1 MKKLLLSIAFLL
13 PGMGMMA
20 QTQVTTAEGILEGKD
35 LSGITVFKGVPFAAP
50 PVGNLRWKAP
60 QPAQKWQGVRE
71 AKEFG
76 PNPMQE
82 PIFGDMNFGTK
93 ANSEDCLY
101 LNIWTPA
108 KTMKEHLPVL
118 IYFNGGG
125 LMAGSGSEPRYAG
138 DAMARK
144 GIISITANYREGIF
158 GFFAH
163 PQLSKETSY
172 KGSGNYGFMDQVAA
186 IKWVKD
192 NIEAFGGDPNR
203 ITIVG
208 ESAGS
213 MSVSALMAS
222 PLCQGLFTQAMGSS
236 GSVMGFKKVLTLKEA
251 EQKGVEMAQNIAAQ
265 MVGKTDKTKGK
276 ASKKK
281 APKADINMLRNL
293 PAEELL
299 KLASVKSLPAYNIDR
314 YFFVEQPEETFAKGN
329 QTKVPLLVGGNN
341 QEMTPLA
348 VLMGKQPT
356 VENLKAGA
364 KATFGEENIDEL
376 FRLYGITTDKDVLE
390 QPGVNLASDIFL
402 DYSTWKWGNMHKL
415 TSGQPVY
422 RYRYCHPRPA
432 MAIKGKVAALA
443 GGVIDAKEGEAPAPQ
458 DKGAVHSADIEYA
471 MGTLPT
477 NRVYDWQPADYMISD
492 IFSQY
497 YINFVKTGNPNGL
510 GLPEWPSTNGK
521 AIAPV
526 LQIDENTVVKT
537 DAQME
542 KRYEFIDQ
550 LFWK

>member
-1 MKKLLLSIAFLL
+1 MKKTILSLATLLLS
-13 PGMGMMA
+13 MSMMA
-20 QTQVTTAEGILEGKD
+20 QTQVKTAEGILEGKD
-35 LSGITVFKGVPFAAP
+35 LSGITIFKGVPFAAP

-60 QPAQKWQGVRE
+60 QPVQKWEGVRKATE
-71 AKEFG
+71 YG

-82 PIFGDMNFGTK
+82 ALFGDMNFGTK
-93 ANSEDCLY
+93 VNSEDCLY

-186 IKWVKD
+186 IQWVKD

-222 PLCQGLFTQAMGSS
+222 PLCQGLFAQAMGSS
-236 GSVMGFKKVLTLKEA
+236 GSVMGFNKVLTLKEA
-251 EQKGVEMAQNIAAQ
+251 EQKGVELAKQIGKKNI
-265 MVGKTDKTKGK
+265 KD
-276 ASKKK
+276 
-281 APKADINMLRNL
+281 LRAL
-293 PAEELL
+293 PAEELM
-299 KLASVKSLPAYNIDR
+299 KLAAVKAVPTYNIDG
-314 YFFVEQPEETFAKGN
+314 YFLTEQPTETYAKGN

-341 QEMTPLA
+341 QEMSPWALLA
-348 VLMGKQPT
+348 GKQPT

-364 KATFGEENIDEL
+364 KAMFGDNVDEA
-376 FRLYGITTDKDVLE
+376 FRLYGINSDKDVLE
-390 QPGVNLASDIFL
+390 QPGINLASDLFL

-432 MAIKGKVAALA
+432 MTIKGKVAGLA
-443 GGVIDAKEGEAPAPQ
+443 GGVVDAKEGQPQMPQ

-477 NRVYDWQPADYMISD
+477 NRVYDWQPEDYMVSD

-497 YINFVKTGNPNGL
+497 YVNFVKTGNPNGL
-510 GLPEWPSTNGK
+510 GLVEWPSTNGK
-521 AIAPV
+521 AVAPV
-526 LQIDENTVVKT
+526 LQIDVNTTVKA
-537 DAQME
+537 DEQME
-542 KRYEFIDQ
+542 KRYDFID
-550 LFWK
+550 KIVSRISSPRTRK

>member
-1 MKKLLLSIAFLL
+1 MKKTILSLATLLLS
-13 PGMGMMA
+13 MSMMA
-20 QTQVTTAEGILEGKD
+20 QTQVKTAEGILEGKD
-35 LSGITVFKGVPFAAP
+35 LSGITIFKGVPFAAP

-60 QPAQKWQGVRE
+60 QPVQKWEGVRKATE
-71 AKEFG
+71 YG

-82 PIFGDMNFGTK
+82 ALFGDMNFGTK
-93 ANSEDCLY
+93 VNSEDCLY

-186 IKWVKD
+186 IQWVKD

-222 PLCQGLFTQAMGSS
+222 PLCQGLFAQAMGSS
-236 GSVMGFKKVLTLKEA
+236 GSVMGFNKVLTLKEA
-251 EQKGVEMAQNIAAQ
+251 EQKGVELAKQIGKKNI
-265 MVGKTDKTKGK
+265 KD
-276 ASKKK
+276 
-281 APKADINMLRNL
+281 LRAL
-293 PAEELL
+293 PAEELM
-299 KLASVKSLPAYNIDR
+299 KLAAVKAVPTYNIDG
-314 YFFVEQPEETFAKGN
+314 YFLTEQPTETFAKGN
-329 QTKVPLLVGGNN
+329 QTKVPLLIGGNN
-341 QEMTPLA
+341 QEMSPWAILA
-348 VLMGKQPT
+348 GKQPT

-364 KATFGEENIDEL
+364 KAMFGDNVDEA
-376 FRLYGITTDKDVLE
+376 FRLYGINSDKDVLE
-390 QPGVNLASDIFL
+390 QPGINLASDLFL

-432 MAIKGKVAALA
+432 MAIKGKVAGLA
-443 GGVIDAKEGEAPAPQ
+443 GGVVDAKEGQPQMPQ

-477 NRVYDWQPADYMISD
+477 NRVYDWQPEDYMVSD

-497 YINFVKTGNPNGL
+497 YVNFVKTGNPNGL
-510 GLPEWPSTNGK
+510 GLVEWPTTNGK
-521 AIAPV
+521 AVAPV
-526 LQIDENTVVKT
+526 LQIDVNTTVKA
-537 DAQME
+537 DEQME
-542 KRYEFIDQ
+542 KRYDFID
-550 LFWK
+550 KIVSRISSPRTRK

>member
-1 MKKLLLSIAFLL
+1 MKKTILSLATLLLS
-13 PGMGMMA
+13 MSMMA
-20 QTQVTTAEGILEGKD
+20 QTQVKTAEGILEGKD
-35 LSGITVFKGVPFAAP
+35 LSGITIFKGVPFAAP

-60 QPAQKWQGVRE
+60 QPVQKWEGVRKATE
-71 AKEFG
+71 YG

-82 PIFGDMNFGTK
+82 ALFGDMNFGTK
-93 ANSEDCLY
+93 VNSEDCLY

-186 IKWVKD
+186 IQWVKD

-222 PLCQGLFTQAMGSS
+222 PLCQGLFAQAMGSS
-236 GSVMGFKKVLTLKEA
+236 GSVMGFNKVLTLKEA
-251 EQKGVEMAQNIAAQ
+251 EQKGVELAKQIGKKNI
-265 MVGKTDKTKGK
+265 KD
-276 ASKKK
+276 
-281 APKADINMLRNL
+281 LRAL
-293 PAEELL
+293 PAEELM
-299 KLASVKSLPAYNIDR
+299 KLAAVKAVPTYNIDG
-314 YFFVEQPEETFAKGN
+314 YFLTEQPTETFAKGN
-329 QTKVPLLVGGNN
+329 QTKVPLLIGGNN
-341 QEMTPLA
+341 QEMSPWA
-348 VLMGKQPT
+348 VLAGKQPT

-364 KATFGEENIDEL
+364 KAMFGDNVDEA
-376 FRLYGITTDKDVLE
+376 FRLYGINSDKDVLE
-390 QPGVNLASDIFL
+390 QPGINLASDLFL

-415 TSGQPVY
+415 TSGKPVY

-432 MAIKGKVAALA
+432 MAIKGKVAGLA
-443 GGVIDAKEGEAPAPQ
+443 GGVVDAKEGQPQMPQ

-477 NRVYDWQPADYMISD
+477 NRVYDWQPEDYMVSD

-497 YINFVKTGNPNGL
+497 YVNFVKTGNPNGL
-510 GLPEWPSTNGK
+510 GLVEWPSTNGK
-521 AIAPV
+521 AVAPV
-526 LQIDENTVVKT
+526 LQIDVNTTVKA
-537 DAQME
+537 DEQME
-542 KRYEFIDQ
+542 KRYDFID
-550 LFWK
+550 KIVSRISSPRTRK

>member
-1 MKKLLLSIAFLL
+1 MKKTILSLATLLLS
-13 PGMGMMA
+13 MSMMA
-20 QTQVTTAEGILEGKD
+20 QTQVKTAEGILEGKD
-35 LSGITVFKGVPFAAP
+35 LSGITIFKGVPFAAP

-60 QPAQKWQGVRE
+60 QPVQKWEGVRKATE
-71 AKEFG
+71 YG

-82 PIFGDMNFGTK
+82 ALFGDMNFGTK
-93 ANSEDCLY
+93 VNSEDCLY

-186 IKWVKD
+186 IQWVKD

-222 PLCQGLFTQAMGSS
+222 PLCQGLFAQAMGSS
-236 GSVMGFKKVLTLKEA
+236 GSVRGFNKVLTLKEA
-251 EQKGVEMAQNIAAQ
+251 EQKGVELAKQIGKKNI
-265 MVGKTDKTKGK
+265 KD
-276 ASKKK
+276 
-281 APKADINMLRNL
+281 LRAL
-293 PAEELL
+293 PAEELM
-299 KLASVKSLPAYNIDR
+299 KLAAVKAVPTYNIDG
-314 YFFVEQPEETFAKGN
+314 YFLTEQPTETFAKGN

-341 QEMTPLA
+341 QEMSPWALLA
-348 VLMGKQPT
+348 GKQPT

-364 KATFGEENIDEL
+364 KAMFGDNVDEA
-376 FRLYGITTDKDVLE
+376 FRLYGINSDKDVLE
-390 QPGVNLASDIFL
+390 QPGINLASDLFL

-432 MAIKGKVAALA
+432 MAIKGKVAGLA
-443 GGVIDAKEGEAPAPQ
+443 GGVVDAKEGQPQMPQ

-477 NRVYDWQPADYMISD
+477 NRVYDWQPEDYMVSD

-497 YINFVKTGNPNGL
+497 YVNFVKTGNPNGL
-510 GLPEWPSTNGK
+510 GLVEWPTTNGK
-521 AIAPV
+521 AVAPV
-526 LQIDENTVVKT
+526 LQIDVNTTVKA
-537 DAQME
+537 DEQME
-542 KRYEFIDQ
+542 KRYDFID
-550 LFWK
+550 KIVSRISSPRTRK